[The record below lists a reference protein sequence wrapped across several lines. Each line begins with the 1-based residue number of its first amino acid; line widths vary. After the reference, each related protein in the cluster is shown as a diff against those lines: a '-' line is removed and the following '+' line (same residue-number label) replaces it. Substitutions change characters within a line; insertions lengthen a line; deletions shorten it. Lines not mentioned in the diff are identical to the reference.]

1 MKIVICPDSFKGS
14 LSSVEAADAIARGI
28 RMGVGGDIEI
38 VQIPIAD
45 GGEGTADTLVRATGG
60 EIRKLRVHDPLI
72 RETDAFFGILGDGRT
87 AVIEMAAASGLYLLS
102 ENERNPLITST
113 VGTGELLLAAVEAGV
128 EKIVIGIGGSATNDG
143 GTGAMS
149 ALGVKFLD
157 KSGNILPQG
166 GAALA
171 DLDRIDMSEFK
182 FPLDKIAVEV
192 ACDVTNPLCGP
203 TGASAVFGPQKGA
216 SPEMVTKLDLALAN
230 YSQVMKRD
238 LGKDVALMPGAGAA
252 GGLGAGLAAFLD
264 AKLRSGIDM
273 VLDAAG
279 FDEAISNADLVI
291 TGEGKIDEQTAYGKT
306 IGGVL
311 KRAAKL
317 NIPVVAIAGSIAGN
331 IQPLYDAGLTAVFSI
346 ALGPMSLDYAMNN
359 AERLIKSVSAN
370 IARLKLSNRCGNS

>member
-14 LSSVEAADAIARGI
+14 MSSVDTADAIARGI
-28 RMGVGGDIEI
+28 RMGASCELEI
-38 VQIPIAD
+38 IQIPIAD

-60 EIRKLRVHDPLI
+60 EIRRMRVHDPLL
-72 RETDAFFGILGDGRT
+72 REVDAFFGVLGDGKT

-102 ENERNPLITST
+102 ENERNPLVTST
-113 VGTGELLLAAVEAGV
+113 VGTGELLLAAVESGV

-143 GTGAMS
+143 GTGAIS
-149 ALGVKFLD
+149 ALGARFLD
-157 KSGNILPQG
+157 KNGNVLPPG

-171 DLDRIDMSEFK
+171 DLAHIDMSDFK
-182 FPLDKIAVEV
+182 FPLNKIAVEV
-192 ACDVTNPLCGP
+192 ACDVINPLCGP
-203 TGASAVFGPQKGA
+203 QGASAVFGPQKGA
-216 SPEMVTKLDLALAN
+216 TPEMVAKLDSALAN
-230 YSQVMKRD
+230 YSEVIKRD

-279 FDEAISNADLVI
+279 FDEAISDADLVI

-311 KRAAKL
+311 KRTAKH
-317 NIPVVAIAGSIAGN
+317 NIPVVAIAGSIAGD
-331 IQPLYDAGLTAVFSI
+331 IRPLYDAGLTAVFSI

-370 IARLKLSNRCGNS
+370 IARLKLANRCGC